1 MASDADIVRCTSPWP
16 GTAAQL
22 LEGFAALG
30 MGSWPTESVCS
41 AAGKPVAPGDAVQVL
56 SGLEI
61 TGICHRSDD
70 GQTWRTELNSAEL
83 LRLAT
88 LLRGAEQ
95 YRRLKHEVP
104 QLELVVSMPMATSFL
119 AQELPDAP
127 GRPGG
132 YLSTSAALLRIAQS
146 ARSRI
151 VAMTPFIDGYG
162 FGWLRTV
169 FDAAPLQAQKIL
181 ILREIGRYA
190 VDLSVHHAEWLRA
203 HNVSVRDYH
212 LPHPEDAQRALPL
225 ETFHA
230 KIVLA
235 DERLAY
241 VGSANL
247 LGSGGG
253 TSLEAGVLVDGGAA
267 AQVARLIDGVLRVAR
282 RI

>member
-1 MASDADIVRCTSPWP
+1 VPSDADIVRCTSPWP

-22 LEGFAALG
+22 LEGLAALG
-30 MGSWPTESVCS
+30 TGSWSAGRICS
-41 AAGKPVAPGDAVQVL
+41 ASGTTLAPGDAVQIL

-61 TGICHRSDD
+61 TGICIRSDD
-70 GQTWRTELNSAEL
+70 GGTWRTELNTAEL
-83 LRLAT
+83 QRLAT

-95 YRRLKHEVP
+95 YRRLKHEAQ
-104 QLELVVSMPMATSFL
+104 QLELVVTMPMAPSFL
-119 AQELPDAP
+119 AHELPEAP

-132 YLSTSAALLRIAQS
+132 YLSTSEALLRIAQS
-146 ARSRI
+146 ARSRL

-169 FDAAPLQAQKIL
+169 FEATPFQAQKIL
-181 ILREIGRYA
+181 ILREAGRYA
-190 VDLSVHHAEWLRA
+190 VDLSVHHSEWLRA

-212 LPHPEDAQRALPL
+212 LPHPAGTQRALPL

-247 LGSGGG
+247 LGSGDG

-267 AQVARLIDGVLRVAR
+267 AQVARLVDGVLRVAR

>member
-1 MASDADIVRCTSPWP
+1 MASDADIVRCHSPWP
-16 GTAAQL
+16 GAAAQL
-22 LEGFAALG
+22 LEGLAALG
-30 MGSWPTESVCS
+30 SGSWPTERVCG
-41 AAGKPVAPGDAVQVL
+41 AAGAPVVPGDAVQVL
-56 SGLEI
+56 SGLEV
-61 TGICHRSDD
+61 TGVCHRSED
-70 GQTWRTELNSAEL
+70 GNTWRTELNSAEL

-95 YRRLKHEVP
+95 YRRLKYEAP
-104 QLELVVSMPMATSFL
+104 QLELVVTMPMAPSFL
-119 AQELPDAP
+119 AQELPEAP

-151 VAMTPFIDGYG
+151 VAMTPFIDGFG
-162 FGWLRTV
+162 FGWLRAV

-181 ILREIGRYA
+181 ILRKVGDYA
-190 VDLSVHHAEWLRA
+190 VDLSVHHADWLRA

-212 LPHPEDAQRALPL
+212 VAHPPGSERVLPF

-247 LGSGGG
+247 LGSGDG
-253 TSLEAGVLVDGGAA
+253 TTLEAGVLVDGSAA
-267 AQVARLIDGVLRVAR
+267 AQVARLVDGVLRVAR

>member
-1 MASDADIVRCTSPWP
+1 MSGDADVVRCASPWP
-16 GTAAQL
+16 GAAAQL
-22 LEGFAALG
+22 LEGLAALG
-30 MGSWPTESVCS
+30 SGAWPTERVCS
-41 AAGKPVAPGDAVQVL
+41 AAGTNTPPGDAIQIL
-56 SGLEI
+56 CGLEV
-61 TGICHRSDD
+61 TGVCVRSED
-70 GQTWRTELNSAEL
+70 GDAWRTELNQAEL

-95 YRRLKHEVP
+95 YRRLKRDAP
-104 QLELVVSMPMATSFL
+104 QLELVVTMPMAPSSL
-119 AQELPDAP
+119 ALELPEAP

-132 YLSTSAALLRIAQS
+132 YISTASALVRIAQA

-151 VAMTPFIDGYG
+151 VVMTPFIDGYG
-162 FGWLRTV
+162 FSWLRNV
-169 FDAAPLQAQKIL
+169 FDAAPPQVERIL
-181 ILREIGRYA
+181 ILRDVGRYA

-212 LPHPEDAQRALPL
+212 LSRPAKSKRLLPI

-235 DERLAY
+235 DAGLGY
-241 VGSANL
+241 IGSANL
-247 LGSGGG
+247 LGSGDG
-253 TSLEAGVLVDGGAA
+253 TSLEAGVLVDGSAA

>member
-1 MASDADIVRCTSPWP
+1 VPSDADIVRCTSPWP
-16 GTAAQL
+16 GAAAQL
-22 LEGFAALG
+22 LEGLAALG
-30 MGSWPTESVCS
+30 TGTWPTGHICS
-41 AAGKPVAPGDAVQVL
+41 ASGTTLAPGDAVQIL

-61 TGICHRSDD
+61 TGICIRSDD
-70 GQTWRTELNSAEL
+70 GGTWRTDLNSAEL
-83 LRLAT
+83 QRLST

-95 YRRLKHEVP
+95 YRRLKHEAQ
-104 QLELVVSMPMATSFL
+104 QLELVVTMPMAPSFL
-119 AQELPDAP
+119 AHELPEAP

-132 YLSTSAALLRIAQS
+132 YLSTSSALLRIAQS
-146 ARSRI
+146 AQSRL

-169 FDAAPLQAQKIL
+169 FEATPFPAQKIL
-181 ILREIGRYA
+181 VLREVGRYA

-212 LPHPEDAQRALPL
+212 LPHPEGTQRALPL

-247 LGSGGG
+247 LGSGDG

-267 AQVARLIDGVLRVAR
+267 AQVARLVDGVLRVAR

>member
-1 MASDADIVRCTSPWP
+1 MTGDADVVRCASPWP

-22 LEGFAALG
+22 LEGLAALG
-30 MGSWPTESVCS
+30 GGSWSTERVCS
-41 AAGKPVAPGDAVQVL
+41 AAGANTAPGDAIQIL
-56 SGLEI
+56 CGLEI
-61 TGICHRSDD
+61 TGVCVRSED
-70 GQTWRTELNSAEL
+70 GQSWSTELSRAEL
-83 LRLAT
+83 MRLAT

-95 YRRLKHEVP
+95 YRRLKREVP
-104 QLELVVSMPMATSFL
+104 QLELVVTMPMPPSNL
-119 AQELPDAP
+119 ALELPEAP

-132 YLSTSAALLRIAQS
+132 YLPTSSALLRIAQA
-146 ARSRI
+146 ARSRL
-151 VAMTPFIDGYG
+151 VVTTPFIDGYG

-169 FDAAPLQAQKIL
+169 FDAAPAQAQRIL
-181 ILREIGRYA
+181 ILREVGRYA

-212 LPHPEDAQRALPL
+212 LPHSIKNNRMLPI

-235 DERLAY
+235 DAGLAY

-247 LGSGGG
+247 LGSGDG
-253 TSLEAGVLVDGGAA
+253 TSLEAGTLLDGGAA

-282 RI
+282 HI

>member
-1 MASDADIVRCTSPWP
+1 VPSDADIVRCTSPWP

-22 LEGFAALG
+22 LEGLAALG
-30 MGSWPTESVCS
+30 TGSWPTGHICS
-41 AAGKPVAPGDAVQVL
+41 SAGTTLAPGDAVQVL

-61 TGICHRSDD
+61 TGICVRSDD
-70 GQTWRTELNSAEL
+70 GGTWRTDLNSAEL
-83 LRLAT
+83 QRLVT

-95 YRRLKHEVP
+95 YRRLKHEAQ
-104 QLELVVSMPMATSFL
+104 QLELVVTMPMAPSFL
-119 AQELPDAP
+119 AHELPEAP

-132 YLSTSAALLRIAQS
+132 YLSTSEALLRIAQS
-146 ARSRI
+146 ARSRL

-169 FDAAPLQAQKIL
+169 FEAAPLQVQKIL
-181 ILREIGRYA
+181 VLREAGRYA

-212 LPHPEDAQRALPL
+212 LPHSVGTPRALPL

-247 LGSGGG
+247 LGSGDG

-267 AQVARLIDGVLRVAR
+267 AQVARLVDGVLRVAR

>member
-1 MASDADIVRCTSPWP
+1 MAGDADVVRCASPWP
-16 GTAAQL
+16 GIAAQL
-22 LEGFAALG
+22 LEGLAALG
-30 MGSWPTESVCS
+30 SGSWPTERVCC
-41 AAGKPVAPGDAVQVL
+41 AAGTSIAPADAVQVL
-56 SGLEI
+56 CGLEV
-61 TGICHRSDD
+61 TGVCLRSEG
-70 GQTWRTELNSAEL
+70 GQSWATELSRTEL

-95 YRRLKHEVP
+95 YRRLKHEAP
-104 QLELVVSMPMATSFL
+104 QLELVVTMPMPPSSLEQA
-119 AQELPDAP
+119 LPEAL

-132 YLSTSAALLRIAQS
+132 YLPTSAALLRIAN
-146 ARSRI
+146 AAHSRI
-151 VAMTPFIDGYG
+151 VVMTPFIDDLG

-169 FDAAPLQAQKIL
+169 FDAADPKVEKIL
-181 ILREIGRYA
+181 ILRDVGRYV

-203 HNVSVRDYH
+203 HEVSVRDYH
-212 LPHPEDAQRALPL
+212 LSHPEAGFRALSI

-235 DERLAY
+235 DAGLAY

-247 LGSGGG
+247 LGSGDG

-267 AQVARLIDGVLRVAR
+267 AQVGRLIDGVLRVAR